1 MSLLADK
8 AQEMLEDL
16 AGYFHDDPFTRDLFT
31 ATGAELQRIEDH
43 LELLKEKSRAP
54 MADDDYHLLGF
65 WEWVTGLPVEP
76 PGVSL
81 ENRRSKVLAVLRRRR
96 IGAGTGWE
104 DLITKV
110 LGTPDWTYSENDPAD
125 YVITINIPAVTDY
138 TEWQLNRLM
147 RVITPA
153 HLQVAVVIEGTIF
166 IVGISEVGDEI

>member
-1 MSLLADK
+1 MSELGTK

-16 AGYFHDDPFTRDLFT
+16 PGYFHEDPFTRDMMS
-31 ATGAELQRIEDH
+31 AVGGELQRIEDH
-43 LELLKEKSRAP
+43 LELLKEKGRAP

-65 WEWVTGLPVEP
+65 WEWVVGLPVEP

-96 IGAGTGWE
+96 VGAGTGWE
-104 DLITKV
+104 DLITRV
-110 LGTPDWTYSENDPAD
+110 LGTEDWTYSENDPAD
-125 YVITINIPAVTDY
+125 YVLTINTPEVTDY

-153 HLQVAVVIEGTIF
+153 HLSVVINIEGRVF